1 MSDALVSEVESMG
14 KKKQKFMKS
23 VDGNTAAAHVAYAFS
38 DVAAIYPITPSS
50 SMGEMVDAW
59 SAQGRKNI
67 FGQQLKVA
75 EMQSEGGAS
84 GAVHGS
90 LSAGAFTTT
99 FTASQGLLLMI
110 PNMYKIA
117 GELMPTVFHVSARA
131 IAGQA
136 LSIFGDHQDVMAARA
151 TGFAQIAS
159 GSIQEIMDLALVAHL
174 STIRASIPFI
184 HFFDGF
190 RSSHEIQKVEMLDYD
205 DIPAMVDW
213 EGIKRHR
220 GRALNPEK
228 PHLRGTAQNPDI
240 YFQVTEA
247 GNKYYQNVPKIVEEE
262 MEKVSK
268 LTGRSYHLFDYI
280 GAPDAEHII
289 IMMGSGA
296 EAAEEAINYLNKRGE
311 KIGLIKVRLFR
322 PFSVEHFLKTVPG
335 TVKRITVLD
344 RTKENGSFGEPL
356 YLDVSA
362 VYQNIHKDMLIVG
375 GRYGLGSK
383 DFTPTMVKAVFDN
396 LKLNEP
402 KNNFTV
408 GIEDDVTFTSLP
420 AGDPI
425 DASPEGLVRCKFWG
439 LGGDGTVGANKDA
452 IKIIGDNTD
461 QYVQGYFAYDSKKS
475 GGITIS
481 HLRFGKVPIKSTYL
495 INSADYIACHNPSYV
510 DKYDLLEGIKDGGT
524 FVLNSSW
531 NLEGMEKYL
540 PNSLK
545 RTIAEKKLK
554 FYTIDAVKI
563 AEEVGLGN
571 RINMVMQATFF
582 KLANVIPVDEAIGY
596 LKGAI
601 EKTYGKKG
609 RDIVEKN
616 WSAVDAA
623 LGKIQEISYPESW
636 AQLTPEMPKE
646 TDEPDFVKKVMR
658 PMLAQQ
664 GDKLPVSAFTP
675 AGIFPTA
682 TTKYEKRGV
691 AINIPEWKMENCIQ
705 CNQCAMVCPH
715 AAIRPVLVT
724 DEELKNAP
732 EGFEVK
738 KAVGK
743 GMDGLSFRIQVYP
756 EDCVGC
762 GNCEDICPSKEKALV
777 MKPLGTQMDKQIPLR
792 KYSETIPIRT
802 GEFDKFSVKGSQFQQ
817 PLLEFSGACGGCG
830 ETPYLKLIT
839 QLFGDRMI
847 IANATGCSS
856 IWGGSAPSVP
866 FTINKDG
873 HGPAWANSLFEDN
886 AEYGFGMVLATIQR
900 RAKLAEIVKQAIDEN
915 KVSGEAKD
923 AFAGWLENKD
933 NAEKSKEYGNKI
945 KSLLKENHGDELLN
959 QIWESKDMLTKKS
972 IWSVGGDGWAYD
984 IGYGGLDH
992 VLAMGEDINI
1002 LVLDTEV
1009 YSNTGGQASKATP
1022 VGSVAKFAASGK
1034 KTKKKDLGL
1043 MAMSYGYVY
1052 VTSVAMGASK
1062 NQLIKALKEAESY
1075 PGPSL
1080 IIAYAPCINHGIKA
1094 GMGKTQD
1101 EEKLAVEAGYWPL
1114 YRYDPRLA
1122 DEGKNPFQLD
1132 YKEPNGTLHDFIMG
1146 EMRYNV
1152 LTRTFPDEATK
1163 LHKKLEEDVNA
1174 RYNKYK
1180 AMADK

>member
-1 MSDALVSEVESMG
+1 
-14 KKKQKFMKS
+14 
-23 VDGNTAAAHVAYAFS
+23 
-38 DVAAIYPITPSS
+38 
-50 SMGEMVDAW
+50 
-59 SAQGRKNI
+59 
-67 FGQQLKVA
+67 
-75 EMQSEGGAS
+75 
-84 GAVHGS
+84 
-90 LSAGAFTTT
+90 
-99 FTASQGLLLMI
+99 
-110 PNMYKIA
+110 
-117 GELMPTVFHVSARA
+117 
-131 IAGQA
+131 
-136 LSIFGDHQDVMAARA
+136 
-151 TGFAQIAS
+151 
-159 GSIQEIMDLALVAHL
+159 
-174 STIRASIPFI
+174 
-184 HFFDGF
+184 
-190 RSSHEIQKVEMLDYD
+190 
-205 DIPAMVDW
+205 
-213 EGIKRHR
+213 
-220 GRALNPEK
+220 
-228 PHLRGTAQNPDI
+228 
-240 YFQVTEA
+240 
-247 GNKYYQNVPKIVEEE
+247 
-262 MEKVSK
+262 
-268 LTGRSYHLFDYI
+268 
-280 GAPDAEHII
+280 
-289 IMMGSGA
+289 
-296 EAAEEAINYLNKRGE
+296 
-311 KIGLIKVRLFR
+311 
-322 PFSVEHFLKTVPG
+322 
-335 TVKRITVLD
+335 
-344 RTKENGSFGEPL
+344 
-356 YLDVSA
+356 
-362 VYQNIHKDMLIVG
+362 
-375 GRYGLGSK
+375 
-383 DFTPTMVKAVFDN
+383 MVKAVFDN

-408 GIEDDVTFTSLP
+408 GIEDNVTFTSLP
-420 AGDPI
+420 LGNTI

-475 GGITIS
+475 GGVTIS

-510 DKYDLLEGIKDGGT
+510 DKYDLLEGIKNEGT

-531 NLEGMEKYL
+531 NLEEMEKNL

-545 RTIAEKKLK
+545 KTIAENKLK
-554 FYTIDAVKI
+554 FYTIDALKI

-571 RINMVMQATFF
+571 RINMVMQTTFF
-582 KLANVIPVDEAIGY
+582 KLANVIPVDEAIEY
-596 LKGAI
+596 LKRAI

-616 WSAVDAA
+616 WGAVDAT
-623 LGKIQEISYPESW
+623 LDKIQEILYPKSW
-636 AQLTPEMPKE
+636 AQLTPEIPKE
-646 TDEPDFVKKVMR
+646 TNEPDFVKKVMR

-715 AAIRPVLVT
+715 ASIRPVLVT

-743 GMDGLSFRIQVYP
+743 GLDGLSFRIQVYP
-756 EDCVGC
+756 EDCIGC
-762 GNCEDICPSKEKALV
+762 GNCEDICPSKEKALI
-777 MKPLGTQMDKQIPLR
+777 MKPLGTQMDKQIPLQ

-817 PLLEFSGACGGCG
+817 PLLEFSGACAGCG

-900 RAKLAEIVKQAIDEN
+900 QVKLAEIVKQAIDEN
-915 KVSGEAKD
+915 KVSGKVKD

-959 QIWESKDMLTKKS
+959 QIWESKDMFTKKS

-1022 VGSVAKFAASGK
+1022 IGSVAKFAVSGK

-1043 MAMSYGYVY
+1043 MAMTYGYVY
-1052 VTSVAMGASK
+1052 VASVAMGANK

-1075 PGPSL
+1075 PGPSI

-1094 GMGKTQD
+1094 GMGKVQD

-1114 YRYDPRLA
+1114 YRYDPRFA
-1122 DEGKNPFQLD
+1122 GEGKNPFQLD

-1146 EMRYNV
+1146 EVRYNV
-1152 LTRTFPDEATK
+1152 LTRTFPDEAAK